1 MHRTIVILQKVMIL
15 FTRLLLCFE
24 SFTYFHFYM
33 CRQIYGI
40 HQYSALLEVIE
51 GMGQSGSIYKPN
63 KSIAAYHGRKY
74 KVFLEMLKD
83 QEKYNQ
89 IMS

>member
-1 MHRTIVILQKVMIL
+1 
-15 FTRLLLCFE
+15 
-24 SFTYFHFYM
+24 M

-63 KSIAAYHGRKY
+63 KSIAAYHERKY

-83 QEKYNQ
+83 QEKYNE